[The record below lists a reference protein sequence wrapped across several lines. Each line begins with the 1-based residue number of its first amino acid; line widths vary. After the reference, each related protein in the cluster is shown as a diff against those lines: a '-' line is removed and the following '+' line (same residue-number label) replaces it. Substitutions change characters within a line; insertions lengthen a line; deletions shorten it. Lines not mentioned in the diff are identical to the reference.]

1 MKDQQAVTTSLQ
13 VAENFEKR
21 HDNILRD
28 IENLKIKFAIPDA
41 NNFFI
46 KSQYQHPQKKQHYR
60 EYLFTTK
67 GLKLYIDN
75 VRKTKALNSVIK
87 LYNRMLELEGDNK
100 KQPMLLID
108 RFEDSFFNRLEDTL
122 DVIGIELCRQYPILG
137 YRIDGYIE
145 DLKIAIEYDEEQ
157 HKYTVEEDREREQE
171 ISKKKGCEFI
181 RLDYKDTDATN
192 IGKVIKKILEVKQH
206 GLSNNK

>member
-1 MKDQQAVTTSLQ
+1 MTNLVIMKDQQAVTTSLQ
-13 VAENFEKR
+13 VAENFEKQ
-21 HDNILRD
+21 HKHVLEAID
-28 IENLKIKFAIPDA
+28 NLKIKFAIPDA

-46 KSQYQHPQKKQHYR
+46 KSQYQHPQKKQYYR

-108 RFEDSFFNRLEDTL
+108 RFEDSFF
-122 DVIGIELCRQYPILG
+122 
-137 YRIDGYIE
+137 
-145 DLKIAIEYDEEQ
+145 
-157 HKYTVEEDREREQE
+157 
-171 ISKKKGCEFI
+171 
-181 RLDYKDTDATN
+181 
-192 IGKVIKKILEVKQH
+192 
-206 GLSNNK
+206 